1 MPVTAATTCLPT
13 LIATVLINSTKH
25 KLSENFFH
33 TQQVI
38 VKREVSKNHWRCKSP
53 AVKVKKIQ
61 PAGFKVIWI
70 IEDGERGVKWPVCP
84 TFYYRHTLQK
94 WGLLLCL
101 FYYIVN
107 IVNIKTL
114 SFNFFSKTP
123 QCSFNMPR
131 KTRVRRLL
139 LFPTCLMKI
148 YRRRISI
155 NGQQMI
161 LQSHRIYLLWWNE
174 VDYSVFLKVYP
185 FLGLKVIRRIRQPH
199 VSSSSTSQMWH
210 EAMYLLQW
218 DSCHREK
225 EKTHLV

>member
-1 MPVTAATTCLPT
+1 MKEELNGRSVPRFITD
-13 LIATVLINSTKH
+13 IFI
-25 KLSENFFH
+25 
-33 TQQVI
+33 
-38 VKREVSKNHWRCKSP
+38 
-53 AVKVKKIQ
+53 
-61 PAGFKVIWI
+61 
-70 IEDGERGVKWPVCP
+70 
-84 TFYYRHTLQK
+84 
-94 WGLLLCL
+94 LLCL

-114 SFNFFSKTP
+114 SFNFFSKTS

-174 VDYSVFLKVYP
+174 VDYSVFLRVYP

-210 EAMYLLQW
+210 EVMYLLQW
-218 DSCHREK
+218 GSYHREK